1 MSDMPKIVP
10 DDPAA
15 IAAELKAAYEAATGR
30 TVYPGQAEQLLID
43 LCAYRESLCR
53 VAINEAARQNLVA
66 FARAP
71 MLDYLGEL
79 VGVARLPGED
89 DERLRERIR
98 LAPEHFSVA
107 GPRLAYRYHAMSAD
121 AAALDV
127 AVRSP
132 EPGVVVLH
140 PLGSIDGAPAMP
152 SATLKAKVLAAAS
165 AEDARPL
172 CDAVRVEDPVDRP
185 YTVSARIVVDAGR
198 DAETVRQAALDAV
211 SAFCATN
218 SRSLGQDIAR
228 SALIAA
234 LHVAGVK
241 RVTLDAPA
249 ADIVADAHH
258 WTHATSIAVTV
269 EGVEDA

>member
-1 MSDMPKIVP
+1 MTDLPKIVP

-30 TVYPGQAEQLLID
+30 AVYPGQAEQLLID

-53 VAINEAARQNLVA
+53 AAINEAARQNLVA

-89 DERLRERIR
+89 DERLRSRIR

-121 AAALDV
+121 AAVLDV

-140 PLGSIDGAPAMP
+140 PLGSIGGASVMP
-152 SATLKAKVLAAAS
+152 SSDLKARVLAAAS
-165 AEDARPL
+165 AEDVRPL
-172 CDAVRVEDPVDRP
+172 CDTVRVEDPEDAP
-185 YTVSARIVVDAGR
+185 YTVSARLTVFADR
-198 DAETVRQAALDAV
+198 DAETVREAAEAAV
-211 SAFCATN
+211 TAFCATQ
-218 SRSLGQDIAR
+218 SRSLGNDIAR

-241 RVTLDAPA
+241 RVILDAPA
-249 ADIVADAHH
+249 ADIAADAHH
-258 WTHATSIAVTV
+258 WMHATAINVTV
-269 EGVEDA
+269 AEVEDA

>member
-1 MSDMPKIVP
+1 MTDLIKLIA
-10 DDPAA
+10 DDPEA

-43 LCAYRESLCR
+43 ICAYRESLCR
-53 VAINEAARQNLVA
+53 AAINEAARQNLVA

-79 VGVARLPGED
+79 VGVSRLPGED

-107 GPRLAYRYHAMSAD
+107 GPRLAYRYHAMTAD
-121 AAALDV
+121 ASITDV

-132 EPGVVVLH
+132 EPGLVVLH
-140 PLGSIDGAPAMP
+140 PLTASGLP
-152 SATLKAKVLAAAS
+152 SAEIKAKVYAAAS

-172 CDAVRVEDPVDRP
+172 CDEVSVQDPVDFP
-185 YTVSARIVVDAGR
+185 YAVEAVVTPYGWADRESVRAA
-198 DAETVRQAALDAV
+198 AEAAV
-211 SAFCATN
+211 SAFCATK
-218 SRSLGQDIAR
+218 SARLGQDITR

-234 LHVAGVK
+234 LHVQGVK
-241 RVTLDAPA
+241 RVVLHQPSV
-249 ADIVADAHH
+249 DITVDVHH
-258 WTHATSIAVTV
+258 WTNATSITVTAT
-269 EGVEDA
+269 EPEDE

>member
-1 MSDMPKIVP
+1 MTDPIKLID

-15 IAAELKAAYEAATGR
+15 IAAELKSAYETATGR

-43 LCAYRESLCR
+43 ICAYRESLCR
-53 VAINEAARQNLVA
+53 AAINEAARQNLVA
-66 FARAP
+66 FSRAP

-121 AAALDV
+121 ASVLDV

-132 EPGVVVLH
+132 EPGLVVLH
-140 PLGSIDGAPAMP
+140 PLTVSGLP
-152 SATLKAKVLAAAS
+152 SADIKARVLAAAS
-165 AEDARPL
+165 AEDVRPL
-172 CDAVRVEDPVDRP
+172 CDEVSVQDPVDFP
-185 YTVSARIVVDAGR
+185 YWVEAVITPYGWADA
-198 DAETVRQAALDAV
+198 ATVRQAAQDAV
-211 SAFCATN
+211 TAFCATK
-218 SRSLGQDIAR
+218 SRALGQDIAR

-234 LHVAGVK
+234 LHVTGVK
-241 RVTLDAPA
+241 RVALIHPA
-249 ADIVADAHH
+249 ADITADVHH
-258 WTHATSIAVTV
+258 WTHAASITVTAA
-269 EGVEDA
+269 EPEDD

>member
-1 MSDMPKIVP
+1 MTDMPKIVP

-30 TVYPGQAEQLLID
+30 TIYPAQAEQLLID
-43 LCAYRESLCR
+43 LAAYRESLCR
-53 VAINEAARQNLVA
+53 AAINEAARQNLVA

-107 GPRLAYRYHAMSAD
+107 GPRLAYRYHAMTAD
-121 AAALDV
+121 AAVLDV

-132 EPGVVVLH
+132 VPGVVVLH
-140 PLGSIDGAPAMP
+140 PLGASDGAPTLP
-152 SATLKAKVLAAAS
+152 SADLKARVLAAAS

-172 CDAVRVEDPVDRP
+172 CDDVRVEDPVDVP
-185 YTVSARIVVDAGR
+185 YAVTARLAVYADR
-198 DAETVRQAALDAV
+198 DAETVRQAARDAV
-211 SAFCATN
+211 SAFCATQ
-218 SRSLGQDIAR
+218 SASLGNDVAR
-228 SALIAA
+228 SALIAR
-234 LHVAGVK
+234 LHVPGVK

-249 ADIVADAHH
+249 ADLAADVHH
-258 WTHATSIAVTV
+258 WTHATSISVTV

>member
-1 MSDMPKIVP
+1 MSELPKIVP

-30 TVYPGQAEQLLID
+30 TVYPAQAEQLLID

-53 VAINEAARQNLVA
+53 AAINEAARQNLVA

-79 VGVARLPGED
+79 VGVSRLPGED

-121 AAALDV
+121 AAVLDV

-152 SATLKAKVLAAAS
+152 SADLKARVLASAS

-172 CDAVRVEDPVDRP
+172 CDTVRVEDPMDVP
-185 YTVSARIVVDAGR
+185 YTVTARLVVYAER
-198 DAETVRQAALDAV
+198 DAETVRQAALAAV
-211 SAFCATN
+211 TAFCA
-218 SRSLGQDIAR
+218 SKASSLGNDIAR

-249 ADIVADAHH
+249 ADIAADAHH
-258 WTHATSIAVTV
+258 WTHATAIAVTV

>member
-1 MSDMPKIVP
+1 MSASVKPIKLIA
-10 DDPAA
+10 DDQAA
-15 IAAELKAAYEAATGR
+15 IAAELKSAYETATGR

-43 LCAYRESLCR
+43 ICAYRESLCR
-53 VAINEAARQNLVA
+53 AAINEAARQNLVA

-107 GPRLAYRYHAMSAD
+107 GPRLAYRYHAMTAD
-121 AAALDV
+121 ASITDV

-132 EPGVVVLH
+132 EPGLVVLH
-140 PLGSIDGAPAMP
+140 PLTASGLP
-152 SATLKAKVLAAAS
+152 SAKIKARVLAAAS
-165 AEDARPL
+165 AENARPL
-172 CDAVRVEDPVDRP
+172 CDTVSVQDPVDFP
-185 YTVSARIVVDAGR
+185 YSVAATVTPYAWADAASVR
-198 DAETVRQAALDAV
+198 AAEAAV
-211 SAFCATN
+211 TAFCATK
-218 SRSLGQDIAR
+218 SQRLGQDVTR

-241 RVTLDAPA
+241 RVALAQPA
-249 ADIVADAHH
+249 ADIAADVHH
-258 WTHATSIAVTV
+258 WTHAASITVTAA
-269 EGVEDA
+269 EPEDD

>member
-1 MSDMPKIVP
+1 MSLPKVID

-15 IAAELKAAYEAATGR
+15 IAAELKAAYEMATGR
-30 TVYPGQAEQLLID
+30 TVYPAQAEQLLID

-53 VAINEAARQNLVA
+53 AAINEAARQNLVA

-107 GPRLAYRYHAMSAD
+107 GPRLAYRFHAMSAGAD
-121 AAALDV
+121 VLDV

-140 PLGSIDGAPAMP
+140 PLADVAGSPALP
-152 SATLKAKVLAAAS
+152 DAALIARVLAAAS
-165 AEDARPL
+165 ADTVRPL
-172 CDAVRVEDPVDRP
+172 CDTVHVELPIDLP
-185 YTVSARIVVDAGR
+185 YTVAARIVVLDLYDPA
-198 DAETVRQAALDAV
+198 TVRAAAQEAV
-211 SAFCATN
+211 TAFCAT
-218 SRSLGQDIAR
+218 RARRLGQDIAR

-234 LHVAGVK
+234 LHVTGVK
-241 RVTLDAPA
+241 RVLLDAPA
-249 ADIVADAHH
+249 ADLAAEAHA
-258 WTHATSIAVTV
+258 WTHATSIDVTV
-269 EGVEDA
+269 EGIEDA

>member
-53 VAINEAARQNLVA
+53 AAINEAARQNLVA

-121 AAALDV
+121 AAVLDV

-140 PLGSIDGAPAMP
+140 PLASIDGAPAMP

-165 AEDARPL
+165 AEDVRPL
-172 CDAVRVEDPVDRP
+172 CDAVRVEDPVDRV
-185 YTVSARIVVDAGR
+185 YAVSARLAVYADR
-198 DAETVRQAALDAV
+198 DAETVRQAAEAAV
-211 SAFCATN
+211 SAFCATK

-234 LHVAGVK
+234 LHVAGVR

-249 ADIVADAHH
+249 ADVVADAHH
-258 WTHATSIAVTV
+258 WMHATSIAVTV
-269 EGVEDA
+269 EGVADA